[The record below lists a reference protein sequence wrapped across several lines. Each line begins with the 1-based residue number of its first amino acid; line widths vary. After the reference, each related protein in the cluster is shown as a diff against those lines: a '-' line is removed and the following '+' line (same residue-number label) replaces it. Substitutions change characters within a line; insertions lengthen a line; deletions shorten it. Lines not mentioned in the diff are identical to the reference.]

1 MNDETD
7 SIQLI
12 NGQINVGQLKMC
24 SKSLVFDPK
33 NLDESIIKIAY
44 KNCDRIY
51 IRPCKINQKETN
63 VLAVSCSQ
71 YTEMLS
77 KNHVAPYTF
86 KYEAKTFLFHFHY
99 APVHEYL
106 DQLRQLMR
114 ASKLHA
120 CEQNDM
126 VGCVLCVFEFL
137 LMKIFVRV
145 YVSKLRY
152 LVQFCCFYTALHGN

>member
-1 MNDETD
+1 
-7 SIQLI
+7 
-12 NGQINVGQLKMC
+12 MC
-24 SKSLVFDPK
+24 SKSLVLDPK
-33 NLDESIIKIAY
+33 KFDEPIIKIAY
-44 KNCDRIY
+44 KYCDRIY

-63 VLAVSCSQ
+63 VLAVSCAQ

-77 KNHVAPYTF
+77 KNHVAPFTF

-126 VGCVLCVFEFL
+126 VGCTFFSVFL
-137 LMKIFVRV
+137 LM
-145 YVSKLRY
+145 
-152 LVQFCCFYTALHGN
+152 

>member
-1 MNDETD
+1 
-7 SIQLI
+7 
-12 NGQINVGQLKMC
+12 MC
-24 SKSLVFDPK
+24 SKSLVLDPK
-33 NLDESIIKIAY
+33 NVEEPILKIAY
-44 KNCDRIY
+44 KYCDRIY

-63 VLAVSCSQ
+63 VLAVSCAQ

-86 KYEAKTFLFHFHY
+86 RYEARTFLFHFHY

-126 VGCVLCVFEFL
+126 VG
-137 LMKIFVRV
+137 
-145 YVSKLRY
+145 
-152 LVQFCCFYTALHGN
+152 